1 MKHHGPLVWILVIA
15 FGVGGGILLSDGVKY
30 ALVKA
35 EMRRMSER
43 MADERAAAA
52 EAAEQARK
60 EQRMQ
65 TMRKQAGYQAFK
77 QSYQKR
83 NNRTEQKNQYLQMLK
98 SDCDEAHAI
107 NRLRPSRENS
117 EFADETCTA
126 YESEKVLIEQGYFK
140 WREQFGTDDE
150 SR

>member
-65 TMRKQAGYQAFK
+65 KMRQQAGYEAFK
-77 QSYQKR
+77 QDYQQR
-83 NNRTEQKNQYLQMLK
+83 NNRTEMKNEYLKMLK
-98 SDCDEAHAI
+98 SDCDEAHAV
-107 NRLRPSRENS
+107 NRIRPSRENA
-117 EFADETCTA
+117 EFADQVCAA
-126 YESEKVLIEQGYFK
+126 YESEKRLI
-140 WREQFGTDDE
+140 R
-150 SR
+150 